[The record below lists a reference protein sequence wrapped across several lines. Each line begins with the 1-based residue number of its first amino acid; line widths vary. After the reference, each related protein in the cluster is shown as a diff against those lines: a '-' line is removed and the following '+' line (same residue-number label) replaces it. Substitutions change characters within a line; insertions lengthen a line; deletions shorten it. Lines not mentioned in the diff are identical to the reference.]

1 MQWGHCP
8 SSQCRSSGTEHPPLI
23 QHPLCRRLRQ
33 WRVGWGGQSAVD
45 QMDSPFWSTLQQEKG
60 PVHPPLLSLNFVLL
74 IGSWLSLSPI
84 LPSPWHAATVGGEA
98 CHTLHR
104 PDHVPGLGCSLWA
117 TAWDNAPGA
126 FTTLLLLNGTEKGI
140 GSKGGYPVT
149 SYQSSAG
156 WGQET
161 GRGAEASLAVD
172 WAPAGGSSSSP
183 PPLNVPC
190 APPTPGPKN
199 LGVRH

>member
-1 MQWGHCP
+1 ME
-8 SSQCRSSGTEHPPLI
+8 SG
-23 QHPLCRRLRQ
+23 
-33 WRVGWGGQSAVD
+33 GGGQSAVD

-126 FTTLLLLNGTEKGI
+126 FATLLLLNGTEKGI

-183 PPLNVPC
+183 PPLNASLC
-190 APPTPGPKN
+190 ATHSWTQEPGCEALISKSPQDSSPS
-199 LGVRH
+199 VAPWPF